1 MTRSLLFLH
10 AGPGHGSELLRV
22 LERLGVLAMA
32 AELPG
37 FLGVEV
43 AAATDDEDDIV
54 IIGSWA
60 STEHYVRWRS
70 GPAPGQLIDRIEGLL
85 TAPPVERVYHVVEA
99 VS

>member
-10 AGPGHGSELLRV
+10 ARPGRGPELLRI

-32 AELPG
+32 SEQPG

-43 AAATDDEDDIV
+43 AASVDDEDDIV
-54 IIGSWA
+54 IVGSWA
-60 STEHYVRWRS
+60 SQEHYERWRT
-70 GPAPGQLIDRIEGLL
+70 GPVPERLLEQIDDLVTVAP
-85 TAPPVERVYHVVEA
+85 VSRVYHIVEA

>member
-10 AGPGHGSELLRV
+10 ARRGHGSELLRV

-32 AELPG
+32 SEQPG

-43 AAATDDEDDIV
+43 AASVDDEDDIV

-60 STEHYVRWRS
+60 SQELYERWRA
-70 GPAPGQLIDRIEGLL
+70 GPVPGQLLEQIEDLL
-85 TAPPVERVYHVVEA
+85 TTAPVSRVYHIVEA

>member
-10 AGPGHGSELLRV
+10 ARAGHGSELLRV

-32 AELPG
+32 SEQAG

-43 AAATDDEDDIV
+43 AASVEDEDDIV
-54 IIGSWA
+54 IVGSWA
-60 STEHYVRWRS
+60 SQEHYERWHA
-70 GPAPGQLIDRIEGLL
+70 GPVPAQLVEQIEDLL
-85 TAPPVERVYHVVEA
+85 TTAPVNRVYHVVEA

>member
-10 AGPGHGSELLRV
+10 ARPGHGSELLRV

-32 AELPG
+32 SQQPG

-43 AAATDDEDDIV
+43 ASAADDEDDIV

-60 STEHYVRWRS
+60 SQELYERWRA
-70 GPAPGQLIDRIEGLL
+70 GPFPGQLLEQIESLL
-85 TAPPVERVYHVVEA
+85 TTAPVSRVYHIVEA